1 MNKLFRCFT
10 VTLTSAVIV
19 FSVAGAA
26 GSYAKTTMERLK
38 EAQEEQKKA
47 KEALQ
52 DAQDQVDDI
61 SNQKEALETRLSDF
75 NDKMNA
81 LSGRLSDLEEQ
92 LSSKKDELEKT
103 NDALDTAMEM
113 EKNQHDALMKRIKF
127 MYENKSTMYMSVFFS
142 ARSFSDFLTAND
154 YIDSITEYDREKLL
168 EYEATKEAIN
178 IIEAKLEDEESEL
191 IELKQEALDA
201 QEDMMKLVNSTV
213 EDVCEYGDLLD
224 DAEKE
229 ALAREAE
236 LDAKNADVK
245 TLQKQ
250 LEEEQRLSRL
260 AASSRWRSIDEVS
273 FVEGDR
279 KLLANLIY
287 CEAGAEPYD
296 GKVAVGSVVINRVM
310 SSIFPDT
317 LSGVVYQR
325 SQFSPVASGRLEYA
339 MAMDKAN
346 ADCYRA
352 ADEAM
357 SGYTNVGSCLFFR
370 TPVPGLNG
378 TMIGNHIFY

>member
-236 LDAKNADVK
+236 LDARNADVK